1 MHPNLR
7 ERRCMQ
13 ACASIL
19 CGIVQRP
26 TWKEGIALHCLH
38 AIVCGEGEEYLAGE
52 GAEEEASFGGSKVR
66 GLGDGK
72 ADRADDTSESVKEPM
87 ISTRAKKTIV
97 EAADSSSKTPVIDED
112 ENAAKQEKGRDGVVF
127 YKFWLLINATPGR

>member
-1 MHPNLR
+1 MLFR
-7 ERRCMQ
+7 
-13 ACASIL
+13 S
-19 CGIVQRP
+19 
-26 TWKEGIALHCLH
+26 
-38 AIVCGEGEEYLAGE
+38 EEYLAGE

-127 YKFWLLINATPGR
+127 YKFWLLINATPGRIEREVRVARSARKLPAFPSGDLVC